1 MGPSIAIR
9 TTQGHNQAHIL
20 IEKPARDRSAMSRL
34 TAALLSH
41 LLVVPAA
48 AAQTPATLD
57 SIDRYVRTEVTRYRI
72 PGLSLAVL
80 RGDSVVLARGYG
92 YANVEHRV
100 PATDSTVYQSGS
112 VGKQFTAAAIV
123 MLAEQGRLSLDDSIT
138 RFLPDGPATW
148 RGITIRHLLTHTS
161 GIADY
166 TDSTLDTRRDYTED
180 ELVRLAAK
188 QPLEFA
194 PGDRWNYSNTGYVL
208 LGIIIHRVTGV
219 FYGDFLKD
227 HVFRPLGMR
236 TTRIISE
243 ADIIPN
249 RAAGYHL
256 VNDTLKNQDW
266 VSPSLNTTAD
276 GALYFTVRDLAHW
289 AIGLNHWKIPSRAG
303 LEASWTPVR
312 LNSGGTYPY
321 GFGWQVTQQRGYRRI
336 GHGGA
341 WQGFRT
347 AIQRY
352 PDVDLTVI
360 VLDNLE
366 QSLPEAMAVTIAGI
380 LEPRLT
386 PPHMLRRAPSEV
398 KPPQPIDRLLQDIA
412 GGVETTHLTPG
423 LKAFISD
430 PLRESVGRRLKGA
443 QGWTFVGCDPVE
455 GRGIARLGTQVVQIC
470 YARGLGAAPNSLVT
484 VLYGTD
490 WRAAGVRGGAEPSG
504 VTDLHNLRAQSRDTA
519 TLHRIAPDERP
530 ALCAFEPPTD
540 ALAQGIGDEGLEP
553 RREVGRFHSGGDVL
567 QQTVDGLGWLHLGGR
582 ASQHV
587 RRRQARLQ
595 DPRDRHRHRLG
606 Q

>member
-1 MGPSIAIR
+1 MSPGTWGRWIAIR
-9 TTQGHNQAHIL
+9 TTQAHNQAHIL
-20 IEKPARDRSAMSRL
+20 IEKPAHDRSAMSRL
-34 TAALLSH
+34 TAALLGH
-41 LLVVPAA
+41 LLVAAAA

-57 SIDRYVRTEVTRYRI
+57 SIDRYVGTEVTRYRI

-138 RFLPDGPATW
+138 RFLPDAPATW

-219 FYGDFLKD
+219 FYGDFLQD
-227 HVFRPLGMR
+227 HVFRPLRMR

-266 VSPSLNTTAD
+266 VS
-276 GALYFTVRDLAHW
+276 
-289 AIGLNHWKIPSRAG
+289 
-303 LEASWTPVR
+303 
-312 LNSGGTYPY
+312 
-321 GFGWQVTQQRGYRRI
+321 
-336 GHGGA
+336 
-341 WQGFRT
+341 
-347 AIQRY
+347 
-352 PDVDLTVI
+352 LT
-360 VLDNLE
+360 
-366 QSLPEAMAVTIAGI
+366 
-380 LEPRLT
+380 R
-386 PPHMLRRAPSEV
+386 
-398 KPPQPIDRLLQDIA
+398 
-412 GGVETTHLTPG
+412 
-423 LKAFISD
+423 
-430 PLRESVGRRLKGA
+430 
-443 QGWTFVGCDPVE
+443 
-455 GRGIARLGTQVVQIC
+455 
-470 YARGLGAAPNSLVT
+470 
-484 VLYGTD
+484 
-490 WRAAGVRGGAEPSG
+490 
-504 VTDLHNLRAQSRDTA
+504 
-519 TLHRIAPDERP
+519 
-530 ALCAFEPPTD
+530 
-540 ALAQGIGDEGLEP
+540 
-553 RREVGRFHSGGDVL
+553 
-567 QQTVDGLGWLHLGGR
+567 
-582 ASQHV
+582 
-587 RRRQARLQ
+587 
-595 DPRDRHRHRLG
+595 
-606 Q
+606 

>member
-1 MGPSIAIR
+1 
-9 TTQGHNQAHIL
+9 
-20 IEKPARDRSAMSRL
+20 MSRL

-41 LLVVPAA
+41 LLVVSAA

-138 RFLPDGPATW
+138 RFLPDGPAMW
-148 RGITIRHLLTHTS
+148 RGVTIRHLLTHTS

-166 TDSTLDTRRDYTED
+166 TDSTLDTRRDYTEA
-180 ELVRLAAK
+180 ELVRLAAQ

-352 PDVDLTVI
+352 PDFYLTVI

-366 QSLPEAMAVTIAGI
+366 QSFPEATAVTIAGI

-398 KPPQPIDRLLQDIA
+398 KPPQLIDGLLQDIA
-412 GGVETTHLTPG
+412 AGVETTHLTPG

-455 GRGIARLGTQVVQIC
+455 GRGISRLGTQVVQIC
-470 YARGLGAAPNSLVT
+470 YARGLGAPRTRSSPYCT
-484 VLYGTD
+484 ERT
-490 WRAAGVRGGAEPSG
+490 GVRPGSTSIHTDDDDPLRTDQLRPGPTRGAHDPGS
-504 VTDLHNLRAQSRDTA
+504 H
-519 TLHRIAPDERP
+519 
-530 ALCAFEPPTD
+530 
-540 ALAQGIGDEGLEP
+540 GDGA
-553 RREVGRFHSGGDVL
+553 R
-567 QQTVDGLGWLHLGGR
+567 
-582 ASQHV
+582 V
-587 RRRQARLQ
+587 RRA
-595 DPRDRHRHRLG
+595 G
-606 Q
+606 AMK

>member
-1 MGPSIAIR
+1 
-9 TTQGHNQAHIL
+9 
-20 IEKPARDRSAMSRL
+20 MSRL
-34 TAALLSH
+34 RAALLSH
-41 LLVVPAA
+41 LLVVSAA

-100 PATDSTVYQSGS
+100 PATDSTGYQSGS

-123 MLAEQGRLSLDDSIT
+123 MLAEQGRLSLDDSIL

-148 RGITIRHLLTHTS
+148 RGVTIRHLLTHTS

-166 TDSTLDTRRDYTED
+166 TDSTLDTRRDYTEA
-180 ELVRLAAK
+180 ELVRLAAQ

-208 LGIIIHRVTGV
+208 LGIVIHRVTGV

-321 GFGWQVTQQRGYRRI
+321 GFRWQGTQQRGNRRI
-336 GHGGA
+336 GHGGRSA
-341 WQGFRT
+341 AQRRT
-347 AIQRY
+347 GLDVRGVRSGGGSRYLAIGHAGCADLLRQRARRR
-352 PDVDLTVI
+352 PELARHRTVRNG
-360 VLDNLE
+360 L
-366 QSLPEAMAVTIAGI
+366 A
-380 LEPRLT
+380 
-386 PPHMLRRAPSEV
+386 RRRV
-398 KPPQPIDRLLQDIA
+398 RLLFI
-412 GGVETTHLTPG
+412 LTYD
-423 LKAFISD
+423 D
-430 PLRESVGRRLKGA
+430 PMAAGRRSSA
-443 QGWTFVGCDPVE
+443 RTRCRTRRRVGS
-455 GRGIARLGTQVVQIC
+455 R
-470 YARGLGAAPNSLVT
+470 S
-484 VLYGTD
+484 
-490 WRAAGVRGGAEPSG
+490 RAAGAVRHSRVAAR
-504 VTDLHNLRAQSRDTA
+504 LLRRH
-519 TLHRIAPDERP
+519 LVGHRCSALDRYRP
-530 ALCAFEPPTD
+530 PP
-540 ALAQGIGDEGLEP
+540 G
-553 RREVGRFHSGGDVL
+553 
-567 QQTVDGLGWLHLGGR
+567 
-582 ASQHV
+582 V
-587 RRRQARLQ
+587 RRVRERCLLLSPQPLLLGEDGAALRTDQLRPGPTRGAHGPGSHGDGARV
-595 DPRDRHRHRLG
+595 RRAG
-606 Q
+606 AMK

>member
-1 MGPSIAIR
+1 MRLG
-9 TTQGHNQAHIL
+9 TGIL
-20 IEKPARDRSAMSRL
+20 AVAWW
-34 TAALLSH
+34 LLPDP
-41 LLVVPAA
+41 VAG
-48 AAQTPATLD
+48 AQTPATLD
-57 SIDRYVRTEVTRYRI
+57 SIDRYVRTEITRYHI
-72 PGLSLAVL
+72 PGVSLAVL
-80 RGDSVVLARGYG
+80 RGDRVVLARGYG

-123 MLAEQGRLSLDDSIT
+123 MLAEQGRLALDDSIT

-166 TDSTLDTRRDYTED
+166 TDSTLDTRRDYTEA
-180 ELVRLAAK
+180 ELVQLAAK
-188 QPLEFA
+188 PPLEFA
-194 PGDRWNYSNTGYVL
+194 PGDRWSYSNTGYVL

-219 FYGDFLKD
+219 FYGDFLRD

-256 VNDTLKNQDW
+256 VDDTLKNQDW

-276 GALYFTVRDLAHW
+276 GALYFTVHDLAQW
-289 AIGLNHWKIPSRAG
+289 AIALNHWKIPSRAG

-312 LNSGGTYPY
+312 LNDGGSYPY
-321 GFGWQVTQQRGYRRI
+321 GFGWQITQQRGYRRI

-347 AIQRY
+347 AIERY
-352 PDVDLTVI
+352 PEFDLSVI
-360 VLDNLE
+360 VLANLE

-398 KPPQPIDRLLQDIA
+398 KPPQAIDRLLQEIA
-412 GGVETTHLTPG
+412 AGAESGDLAPG
-423 LKAFISD
+423 LKTFLSD
-430 PLRESVGRRLKGA
+430 ALRQSVARRLKGA
-443 QGWTFVGCDPVE
+443 QGWTFVGCDAVA
-455 GRGIARLGTQVVQIC
+455 GRGISRLGTPVVQIC
-470 YARGLGAAPNSLVT
+470 YARGLGAPPNSLAT
-484 VLYGTD
+484 VLYGAD
-490 WRAAGVRGGAEPSG
+490 WRAAGFDFYSY
-504 VTDLHNLRAQSRDTA
+504 
-519 TLHRIAPDERP
+519 
-530 ALCAFEPPTD
+530 
-540 ALAQGIGDEGLEP
+540 
-553 RREVGRFHSGGDVL
+553 
-567 QQTVDGLGWLHLGGR
+567 
-582 ASQHV
+582 
-587 RRRQARLQ
+587 
-595 DPRDRHRHRLG
+595 
-606 Q
+606 